1 MKYTLFL
8 SCIRGL
14 EDNCKKEIEEI
25 GIQKIS
31 IQAGGILFEGQ
42 INDIYKINY
51 LSRYGM
57 HLYWEIS
64 EFLFDSKKIYNDIYK
79 IEWNKYLSNLH
90 SFAVKV
96 NTTDKSINSQ
106 YTGLVVKD
114 AIADYFSKKYSKRPN
129 SGLILRDITRLLLR

>member
-14 EDNCKKEIEEI
+14 EDNCKKDIEEI
-25 GIQKIS
+25 GIQKVS
-31 IQAGGILFEGQ
+31 IQDGGVLFKGQ

-64 EFLFDSKKIYNDIYK
+64 EFSFNSKKIYNDIYK
-79 IEWNKYLSNLH
+79 IEWNKY
-90 SFAVKV
+90 
-96 NTTDKSINSQ
+96 IE
-106 YTGLVVKD
+106 
-114 AIADYFSKKYSKRPN
+114 I
-129 SGLILRDITRLLLR
+129 